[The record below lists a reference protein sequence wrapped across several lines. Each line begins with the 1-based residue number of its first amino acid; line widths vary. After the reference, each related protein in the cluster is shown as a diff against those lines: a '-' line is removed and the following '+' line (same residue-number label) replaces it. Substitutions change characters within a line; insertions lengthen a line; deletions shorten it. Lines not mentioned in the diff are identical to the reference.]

1 MPDLP
6 SPALRQQ
13 AMNHLQSFIDHQL
26 PDLLEDHHGEWA
38 VLDAT
43 SGDLLCVN
51 PAPEAFAF
59 AYTRPHGA
67 VLLEQVCKP
76 APMTAG
82 TAAVGTLANR

>member
-6 SPALRQQ
+6 APALRQQ
-13 AMNHLQSFIDHQL
+13 VMNHLQSFIDHQL

-51 PAPEAFAF
+51 PAPEAFAL
-59 AYTRPHGA
+59 AYTRPHGE

-76 APMTAG
+76 AAIAAG
-82 TAAVGTLANR
+82 TAEVGTLAYR